1 MSYSINQMIR
11 CFFVLI
17 ITRTDPWYDWFKIF
31 KTILLSLLKNPS
43 SIFSRISNKTK
54 SDFLTNYLSKNII
67 VTSPFGLKFL
77 ARPHYEDLVRF
88 LFSHIVAKWEPIN
101 EIKINLDDAIID
113 IGANVGYYSL
123 KFSKM
128 MGVTG
133 QILAIEPDPDTCSI
147 LEQNCTLNNFK
158 NIEVLNLAIS
168 DKNDI
173 INLFQDK
180 SHSGKSSVFSNSDD
194 GKAVKITTQT
204 LDSLTE
210 KRFSTIDFIK
220 IDTEGAEL
228 SILKGAA
235 KTLKITNKILI
246 ELHEEI
252 LEKNQQD
259 PLEIKTILESN
270 GFKIKT
276 FPEYWNAKTSQN
288 KIFHSDYILGEK

>member
-1 MSYSINQMIR
+1 MSYSINQMIQ
-11 CFFVLI
+11 CFVVLI
-17 ITRTDPWYDWFKIF
+17 TTRTDPWYDWFKIF
-31 KTILLSLLKNPS
+31 KTILYSLLKNPS
-43 SIFSRISNKTK
+43 SVFSRISDETK

-101 EIKINLDDAIID
+101 EIKINPNYTIID

-123 KFSKM
+123 KFSKIM
-128 MGVTG
+128 RDTG
-133 QILAIEPDPDTCSI
+133 KILAIEPDPDTYSI
-147 LEQNCTLNNFK
+147 LEQNCTLNNLS
-158 NIEVLNLAIS
+158 NIEILNLAIS
-168 DKNDI
+168 DKNEF

-180 SHSGKSSVFSNSDD
+180 SHSGKSSLFSKSDD
-194 GKAVKITTQT
+194 GDSIKITTKT
-204 LDSLTE
+204 LDRLIDN
-210 KRFSTIDFIK
+210 RFSTIDFIK

-228 SILKGAA
+228 SILKGATE
-235 KTLKITNKILI
+235 TLKITKKILI

-252 LEKNQQD
+252 LEKNEQD

-276 FPEYWNAKTSQN
+276 FSEFWDAKTSQN

>member
-158 NIEVLNLAIS
+158 NIN
-168 DKNDI
+168 
-173 INLFQDK
+173 
-180 SHSGKSSVFSNSDD
+180 
-194 GKAVKITTQT
+194 
-204 LDSLTE
+204 
-210 KRFSTIDFIK
+210 
-220 IDTEGAEL
+220 
-228 SILKGAA
+228 
-235 KTLKITNKILI
+235 
-246 ELHEEI
+246 
-252 LEKNQQD
+252 
-259 PLEIKTILESN
+259 
-270 GFKIKT
+270 FKISGNLKNT
-276 FPEYWNAKTSQN
+276 DRIMNQSFWIGVYPGLNEEML
-288 KIFHSDYILGEK
+288 DYIIKQFDKFFKNFI